1 MPATAD
7 NICKKSSQFHFV
19 NDYLYRTVDNEDGS
33 NSSGIY
39 ADRYYPD
46 GYEHGVP
53 FDMSEVVHDQPNYQ
67 PFNRR
72 QASIVQRERDQYRG
86 QGRPQNRDRY
96 PNENRRVTN
105 NSKRFFQVSKFINSI
120 NLLIESRTATSSI
133 R

>member
-19 NDYLYRTVDNEDGS
+19 NDYLYRTVDNEDGT
-33 NSSGIY
+33 NTSSGIY

-86 QGRPQNRDRY
+86 QGRPQNRERY

-105 NSKRFFQVSKFINSI
+105 NTNIYFFLNS
-120 NLLIESRTATSSI
+120 NLIIYVNVRKES
-133 R
+133 